1 MIHQIELTEIYAI
14 GDVHGNFKGIRY
26 WIKTYD
32 LKDCAIIFCG
42 DFGLGFEKFNT
53 ELGVLKEVNK
63 VCEERNI
70 FLFAIRGNHDD
81 PSYYQGEDKF
91 NLSHFKTVSDYDLIV
106 SPNHTILCLG
116 GAISIDRKARMQS
129 YDINVMNYA
138 FKHNMTY
145 QNASKELRPYYWKDE
160 AFVLDLDKL
169 HEIIQAHKI
178 DVVCSHS
185 APDIAYPITKVGL
198 DGWLKMDDGLRQD
211 LDKERS
217 ELTNV
222 FDYLRENGH
231 FIKKWIYGH
240 FHTKMNETILGT
252 NFILLDMGRD
262 SKKKN
267 TGLPGA
273 NFDMTLI

>member
-1 MIHQIELTEIYAI
+1 MIHKINYNDVYAI
-14 GDVHGNFKGIRY
+14 GDIHGEFKGIGH
-26 WIKTYD
+26 WIKTND

-42 DFGLGFEKFNT
+42 DFGLGFEALTK
-53 ELGVLKEVNK
+53 EQDILKKVNK

-81 PSYYQGEDKF
+81 PSYYQEENKL
-91 NLSHFKTVSDYDLIV
+91 NLSRFKAVSDYDLIV

-116 GAISIDRKARMQS
+116 GAISIDRKVRTQT
-129 YDINVMNYA
+129 YEINVMNYA

-145 QNASKELRPYYWKDE
+145 QDASKELRPYYWKDE
-160 AFVLDLDKL
+160 PFVLDFDKL
-169 HEIIQAHKI
+169 HEIIQEHKI

-198 DGWLKMDDGLRQD
+198 DGWLKMDDNLRRD

-222 FDYLRENGH
+222 FDYLRENGQ

-240 FHTKMNETILGT
+240 FHTKMNEVIMGT

-262 SKKKN
+262 SRKKH
-267 TGLPGA
+267 TGLSGA
-273 NFDMTLI
+273 NFDMILI